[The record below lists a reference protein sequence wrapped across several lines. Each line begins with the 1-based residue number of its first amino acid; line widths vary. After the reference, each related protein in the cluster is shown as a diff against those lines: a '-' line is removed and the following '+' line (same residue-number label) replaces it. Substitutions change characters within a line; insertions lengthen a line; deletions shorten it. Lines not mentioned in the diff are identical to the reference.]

1 MARPFSRTGL
11 ILVAVLSA
19 ALATGFAVAIVKNV
33 SQRGAVATAMTGGD
47 ARLAPGI
54 FRRYGCT
61 GCHAIPGVAG
71 ADGKVGGELRSL
83 RQRVYIGDGL
93 NNTPDNLI
101 RWIVSPTHFSR
112 QSAMPETGITEAEA
126 RHVAAY
132 LYAH

>member
-19 ALATGFAVAIVKNV
+19 ALATGIAVAIVKNV

-71 ADGKVGGELRSL
+71 ADGKVGANYVHFASGSIS
-83 RQRVYIGDGL
+83 V
-93 NNTPDNLI
+93 TA
-101 RWIVSPTHFSR
+101 STTHR
-112 QSAMPETGITEAEA
+112 TT
-126 RHVAAY
+126 
-132 LYAH
+132 

>member
-19 ALATGFAVAIVKNV
+19 ALATGISVAIVKNV

-61 GCHAIPGVAG
+61 GCRCRREG
-71 ADGKVGGELRSL
+71 GGELRSL

-132 LYAH
+132 LYAY

>member
-19 ALATGFAVAIVKNV
+19 ALATGIAVAIVKNV
-33 SQRGAVATAMTGGD
+33 SKRGAVATAMTGGD
-47 ARLAPGI
+47 ARLTPGI

-71 ADGKVGGELRSL
+71 PDGKVGGELRSL